1 VEFLRKVRVLSAQEL
16 ESIRQFDTCTI
27 ANAIEQ
33 FGVRLRNE
41 GFAQPGLRCMIP
53 GSARVIGY
61 AATSRVR
68 SADPP
73 ATGGSYL
80 DRTDWWEA
88 MERLPA
94 PRIAAIQDVD
104 PEPGRGSAV
113 GEVHSA
119 ILKAFKCR
127 GVVTNGAVRDLPAV
141 SRLGFPLFAPLVTV
155 SHSYMHMVD
164 YGQPVEILGLQVRA
178 GDLLYADC
186 HGVISIP
193 VEIAPRLPEVAERIR
208 SKERRI
214 VQVCLAPD
222 FSAER
227 LLQAIRSDS

>member
-164 YGQPVEILGLQVRA
+164 YGQPVEILGLQVRP
-178 GDLLYADC
+178 GIC
-186 HGVISIP
+186 SMP
-193 VEIAPRLPEVAERIR
+193 IATASFR
-208 SKERRI
+208 S
-214 VQVCLAPD
+214 P
-222 FSAER
+222 
-227 LLQAIRSDS
+227 

>member
-1 VEFLRKVRVLSAQEL
+1 
-16 ESIRQFDTCTI
+16 
-27 ANAIEQ
+27 
-33 FGVRLRNE
+33 
-41 GFAQPGLRCMIP
+41 
-53 GSARVIGY
+53 
-61 AATSRVR
+61 
-68 SADPP
+68 
-73 ATGGSYL
+73 
-80 DRTDWWEA
+80 

-164 YGQPVEILGLQVRA
+164 YGQPVEILGLQVRP

-193 VEIAPRLPEVAERIR
+193 VEIAASLPEVAERIR